1 MTMKNFFAL
10 VLLLTFLNIP
20 QIFCQAQPN
29 EFKDAAK
36 RQMLVGRY
44 GEAIDLLNRYVS
56 AYPQVAD
63 GYNLR
68 GVCYEKRGQYEM
80 AVYDFRSARKLQ
92 PDNSEINKNLAETTD
107 TWYKLLY
114 NKIEGHKR
122 EIAIYPKTP
131 INYLEIGKSYKNLGD
146 WLMAE
151 DWYDKYLP
159 MEEASPD
166 EIIRYTEILAKNNH
180 IQKGEPILKRY
191 TEKFPTDQRLWSR
204 YGYFELWLG
213 KRKNAIDAFE
223 KALAIKPYF
232 KEAMSGLDQA
242 KGNGYIFT
250 FNDTSYRYNKIL
262 RGTKPQEYA
271 IDKYYRMLKKNPE
284 DYDLRFT
291 LIDSLI
297 KHKRFEEAH
306 AQLQIMQP
314 DEKIANTERFK
325 NNLDYVSRIQDST
338 FKDNIKIYAG
348 EFEKNNNNRDAA
360 VKLSESYAHLV
371 DYDNAVDVLEKYLA
385 TVKESEDL
393 DLRFILTKYSAFGY
407 KWNIAFN
414 QMGILMKY
422 SSDNKDYKL
431 FYARL
436 VAWNVITATP
446 DELERAKGILLD
458 ILKDDPKNFGA
469 LITISVIDASNG
481 EIAEAEKYLNM
492 AKIINPD
499 SKEVEA
505 AGTHIYNS
513 IQVQN
518 SREIMAMRLEAGKLH
533 DSGQFEAAA
542 DKYDSIMARIDNPD
556 KNILLEY
563 AATNTDAKRYEL
575 ANKTYDK
582 VLELGPDFDASSM
595 KARNYYAAGDT
606 VKALEEF
613 KVLKIQNPYDFAV
626 NYYLGDIYER
636 TKKNDEAINLYESL
650 IAAEGKSDVTLD
662 SSQIAGF
669 QTRLRYLKAGR
680 NFKVSLL
687 GYISLAPFASFYSDN
702 LNFTLSNYGM
712 RMETGLATFLSVGV
726 SFSRYNFSYLADQK
740 NLTSFLGYI
749 NFNAN
754 NFNASVG
761 MGQTI
766 SISTVQKNVLQIS
779 MRYEKKNNFGL
790 GLSYERNDAR
800 VLLYSPFLFSENINA
815 GILKITGNYFLSP
828 TVLLSGSYN
837 YVNVSADNNTGYDL
851 HLRVGKSWN
860 DNINIGYEFNEMN
873 YSKIDTLYYSP
884 QNFQSHSIWADWNF
898 YKDQKISL
906 KIGGKLGY
914 VPSNDFIL
922 REIFGEAVYQPFQI
936 LTISARISNSRTYQF
951 YSGYSSWSGYI
962 YCYLSIF

>member
-10 VLLLTFLNIP
+10 VLLLSFLNIP

-56 AYPQVAD
+56 TYPQVAD

-92 PDNSEINKNLAETTD
+92 PDNSEINKNLAETTN

-242 KGNGYIFT
+242 KG
-250 FNDTSYRYNKIL
+250 S
-262 RGTKPQEYA
+262 GTKPQEYA
-271 IDKYYRMLKKNPE
+271 IDKYYRMLKKNPQ
-284 DYDLRFT
+284 DNDLRFT
-291 LIDSLI
+291 LIDELL
-297 KHKRFEEAH
+297 KHDRFEEAH

-325 NNLDYVSRIQDST
+325 NNLDYVTRIQDST
-338 FKDNIKIYAG
+338 YKDNIKIYAG

-360 VKLSESYAHLV
+360 VKLFSSYAHLL

-385 TVKESEDL
+385 TVKENEDL
-393 DLRFILTKYSAFGY
+393 DLRFILTKYSAWSY

-414 QMGILMKY
+414 QMAILMKY
-422 SSDNKDYKL
+422 VPDDKDYKL

-436 VAWNVITATP
+436 VAWNIITATP
-446 DELERAKGILLD
+446 DEIERAKGILLD
-458 ILKDDPKNFGA
+458 ILKDDPKNFDA
-469 LITISVIDASNG
+469 LITISIIDASNG
-481 EIAEAEKYLNM
+481 EITEAEKYLNM

-505 AGTHIYNS
+505 ANTHIYNS
-513 IQVQN
+513 IQVKN
-518 SREIMAMRLEAGKLH
+518 AREIIAMRLEAGKLH
-533 DSGQFEAAA
+533 DSGKFEAAA
-542 DKYDSIMARIDNPD
+542 DKYDEIIAKLDNPE

-563 AATNTDAKRYEL
+563 AATNTDAKRYDL

-582 VLELGPDFDASSM
+582 VLQLGPDFDVSSLR
-595 KARNYYAAGDT
+595 ARNYFAEGDT

-613 KVLKIQNPYDFAV
+613 KDLKIQHPYDFAV
-626 NYYLGDIYER
+626 NFYLGDIYER
-636 TKKNDEAINLYESL
+636 MKRNDEAINLYESL
-650 IAAEGKSDVTLD
+650 IAAKGKSEVNLD

-669 QTRLRYLKAGR
+669 QTRLNYLKTGR
-680 NFKVSLL
+680 NFRVSLL
-687 GYISLAPFASFYSDN
+687 GYISLSPFASFYSDN

-726 SFSRYNFSYLADQK
+726 SFSRYNFNYLADQK

-749 NFNAN
+749 NINAY
-754 NFNASVG
+754 NFNVSVG
-761 MGQTI
+761 IGQTI
-766 SISTVQKNVLQIS
+766 SISTAQKNVLQIT
-779 MRYEKKNNFGL
+779 MRYEKKNNFGV

-851 HLRVGKSWN
+851 HLKVGKLWN
-860 DNINIGYEFNEMN
+860 DNSNVGYEFNGSN
-873 YSKIDTLYYSP
+873 YSRISKLYYSP
-884 QNFQSHSIWADWNF
+884 QNLQSHSIWADWNF
-898 YKDQKISL
+898 YKDMKISL
-906 KIGGKLGY
+906 KIGGQLGY
-914 VPSNDFIL
+914 APTYNFIL
-922 REIFGEAVYQPFQI
+922 RAIFGEAVYQPVQI
-936 LTISARISNSRTYQF
+936 FSISARISNSRTYQF
-951 YSGYSSWSGYI
+951 YAGYSSWSGYI